1 MNRNV
6 VVPGGGLKLQAT
18 LSSSSSGTGDALSPH
33 HPITCNGEL
42 RLEHDNTLCCDHS
55 AAPPGD
61 IRSAREVAHNA
72 DPISNTRSISISAL
86 RTRCSMPQGLSELA
100 STT

>member
-1 MNRNV
+1 VNRAV
-6 VVPGGGLKLQAT
+6 IVPGGGLKLQAT

-42 RLEHDNTLCCDHS
+42 RLECDGRLACDHA

-61 IRSAREVAHNA
+61 IRTQFCIDH
-72 DPISNTRSISISAL
+72 SISLLLMELSAQL
-86 RTRCSMPQGLSELA
+86 
-100 STT
+100 

>member
-1 MNRNV
+1 MNRTA

-33 HPITCNGEL
+33 HPITCNGDL
-42 RLEHDNTLCCDHS
+42 RLEHDNTLCCDHT

-61 IRSAREVAHNA
+61 IRTQFCIDH
-72 DPISNTRSISISAL
+72 SISLLLMELSADL
-86 RTRCSMPQGLSELA
+86 
-100 STT
+100 